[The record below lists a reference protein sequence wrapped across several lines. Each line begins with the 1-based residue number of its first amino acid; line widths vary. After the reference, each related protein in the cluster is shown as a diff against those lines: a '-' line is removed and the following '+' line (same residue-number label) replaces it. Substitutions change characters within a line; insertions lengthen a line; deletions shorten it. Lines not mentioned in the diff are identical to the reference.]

1 MSIANDYLPGVS
13 YKYGCFDRWTG
24 LQLPKRNQDP
34 LSGGSLQTFAADPPR
49 GEGFFFNGLC
59 ATPPLM
65 RRKTLCVL
73 ALTFSAAASA
83 ADPPKPL
90 PVLAATVAKVN
101 DGDSIEVTLDS
112 GPARV
117 RMSAIDTPE
126 HDQPYGPNSSAALK
140 AMLPVGASVELEVVT
155 QDQFKRMVATVWL
168 VADGKRVNINETM
181 LREGHAWAYRRYM
194 RDAKFCDLEAEARDK
209 KLGLWA
215 QPVSDWVYPPE
226 WRFLKNGEIRELPT
240 PYAETREKCVAVLG
254 LAGAATY

>member
-1 MSIANDYLPGVS
+1 
-13 YKYGCFDRWTG
+13 
-24 LQLPKRNQDP
+24 
-34 LSGGSLQTFAADPPR
+34 
-49 GEGFFFNGLC
+49 
-59 ATPPLM
+59 M
-65 RRKTLCVL
+65 RRKTICFWVL
-73 ALTFSAAASA
+73 GLTTTALA

-90 PVLAATVAKVN
+90 PVLAASVTKVN
-101 DGDSIEVTLDS
+101 DGDSIEVALDS

-126 HDQPYGPNSSAALK
+126 HDQPYGANSSAALK
-140 AMLPVGASVELEVVT
+140 ALLPIGSSVELEVVT
-155 QDQFKRMVATVWL
+155 QDQFKRLVATVWL
-168 VADGKRVNINETM
+168 IADGKRININETM

-194 RDAKFCDLEAEARDK
+194 REARFCDLEAEARDK

-226 WRFLKNGEIRELPT
+226 WRFLKNGEIRALPV